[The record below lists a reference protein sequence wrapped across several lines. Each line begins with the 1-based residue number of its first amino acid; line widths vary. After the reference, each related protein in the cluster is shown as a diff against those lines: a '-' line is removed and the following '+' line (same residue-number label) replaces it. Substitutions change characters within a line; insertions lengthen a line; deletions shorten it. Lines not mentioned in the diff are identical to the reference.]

1 MTYEAINGF
10 LDGLRPPRRL
20 DPAEWADT
28 HRYLSSVAAAE
39 PGRWRTTRTPYLREI
54 MNRFDPYDKTE
65 EVIFMKGAQIGA
77 SETAFNVLGYFVD
90 MDPCPIMYVMPT
102 ESTAKRNSKMR
113 LDPMIEASPTLKS
126 KIADIKSR
134 DKGNTIL
141 QKDFPGGTL
150 ILAGA
155 NSASGLRSVPVR
167 VLLLDEVDAFPQ
179 DLDGEGS
186 PVDLAKARTRT
197 FANKKIFQLST
208 PTMEA
213 TSRIALEFS
222 QTDQRFYFVPC
233 PHCGHTQRL
242 TWDRV
247 KFNKA
252 DDPVTDATY
261 QCEGCEEHIEER
273 HKPGMLA
280 RGVWTPTADVDQHTR
295 KVGYHL
301 SSLYSPLGWYSW
313 SDAAN
318 DFLKA
323 KRKNDQNGLKVFVNT
338 VLGETWKEKII
349 VPEYDR
355 LFERRG
361 GYRSGEVPPGVAI
374 LTAGVDVQDD
384 RLELEVVGW
393 GEGLRSWSIDYRV
406 LPGKTS
412 EAQVWADLREVL
424 NETFARTDG
433 ARLGIYRAAIDS
445 GYNTNHVYKFCRSV
459 GATRAVPIKGQSG
472 STQSTMLRPPQ
483 SVSIT
488 ADGKRTGTTML
499 WNIGVDILKTEIYG
513 ALNLAL
519 GPDGDEPAMYC
530 RFPSDYDISYFKML
544 TAERLVARKNPRGFT
559 AYSWEKQQERNE
571 ALDCRAYARAAAAI
585 VGVDRWEP
593 ANWKAAAAAVFIPP
607 DVRERRADAAP
618 AKKQRRQ
625 SDFW

>member
-1 MTYEAINGF
+1 
-10 LDGLRPPRRL
+10 
-20 DPAEWADT
+20 
-28 HRYLSSVAAAE
+28 
-39 PGRWRTTRTPYLREI
+39 
-54 MNRFDPYDKTE
+54 
-65 EVIFMKGAQIGA
+65 
-77 SETAFNVLGYFVD
+77 
-90 MDPCPIMYVMPT
+90 
-102 ESTAKRNSKMR
+102 
-113 LDPMIEASPTLKS
+113 
-126 KIADIKSR
+126 
-134 DKGNTIL
+134 
-141 QKDFPGGTL
+141 
-150 ILAGA
+150 
-155 NSASGLRSVPVR
+155 
-167 VLLLDEVDAFPQ
+167 
-179 DLDGEGS
+179 
-186 PVDLAKARTRT
+186 
-197 FANKKIFQLST
+197 
-208 PTMEA
+208 
-213 TSRIALEFS
+213 
-222 QTDQRFYFVPC
+222 
-233 PHCGHTQRL
+233 
-242 TWDRV
+242 
-247 KFNKA
+247 
-252 DDPVTDATY
+252 
-261 QCEGCEEHIEER
+261 
-273 HKPGMLA
+273 
-280 RGVWTPTADVDQHTR
+280 
-295 KVGYHL
+295 
-301 SSLYSPLGWYSW
+301 
-313 SDAAN
+313 
-318 DFLKA
+318 
-323 KRKNDQNGLKVFVNT
+323 

-393 GEGLRSWSIDYRV
+393 GDGLRSWSIDYRV

-424 NETFARTDG
+424 NETFARSDG

>member
-126 KIADIKSR
+126 KIADVKSR

-242 TWDRV
+242 NWDRV

-273 HKPGMLA
+273 YKPGMLA
-280 RGVWTPTADVDQHTR
+280 RGVWTATADVDQHTR

-618 AKKQRRQ
+618 TKKQRRQ